1 MENKIGSFILDLFFP
16 KICFGCQK
24 EGEYLCQD
32 CKAILGIS
40 GFHQTPNQNLRF
52 STGQEFQ
59 TGNLSDLY
67 WAVEY
72 KNPLIKNL
80 IQKFK
85 YEPFVKELREPL
97 SFLIIDHFQLM
108 DNPPNFADFLL
119 MPVPLEK
126 KKLKWRGFNQAQE
139 IGRNLSKFFNIPL
152 LNDIL
157 IKIKETLPQAEL
169 SEKERKENIKG
180 VFMIR
185 NQKKVLGKK
194 ILLVDDVYTTGAT
207 MEECARVLR
216 KAGAKEIIGLVIAR
230 AKPGEDQF

>member
-32 CKAILGIS
+32 CRAILGIS
-40 GFHQTPNQNLRF
+40 GFHQK
-52 STGQEFQ
+52 FQ
-59 TGNLSDLY
+59 TENLADLY
-67 WAVEY
+67 FALDY
-72 KNPLIKNL
+72 QNSLIKNL

-85 YEPFVKELREPL
+85 YEPFIKELREPL

-108 DNPPNFADFLL
+108 DNPPSFADFLL
-119 MPVPLEK
+119 VPVPLEK

-185 NQKKVLGKK
+185 NQKKVLCKK

-230 AKPGEDQF
+230 AKPGQDQFYWRNVIISFRN

>member
-1 MENKIGSFILDLFFP
+1 MKGRIGNFILDLFFP

-24 EGEYLCQD
+24 EGGYLCQD

-40 GFHQTPNQNLRF
+40 GFHQK
-52 STGQEFQ
+52 FQ
-59 TGNLSDLY
+59 TENLADLY
-67 WAVEY
+67 FALDY
-72 KNPLIKNL
+72 QNSLIKKL

-85 YEPFVKELREPL
+85 YEPFVKDLREPL

-108 DNPPNFADFLL
+108 DNPPPFFGVGPNFADFLL
-119 MPVPLEK
+119 VPVPLEK
-126 KKLKWRGFNQAQE
+126 KKLKWRGFNQAEELAKEFSSFLQ
-139 IGRNLSKFFNIPL
+139 IPL
-152 LNDIL
+152 ISDCL

-169 SEKERKENIKG
+169 SGKEREENIKG

-207 MEECARVLR
+207 MEECARVLG